1 CLPAPRPAP
10 GGPSRQARA
19 APARGRPPPREV
31 VPMSGPHQPEQPR
44 PHAPPLCLLQR
55 QFLVIIPR
63 IETHARI
70 WCRPLA
76 CPGLKEDFGCGAVA
90 LAWRSFVRLAER
102 GKDATQF
109 PSALATGVVRA
120 VRSGRRLCGQERSR
134 DAMSAAAQRRHGF
147 RVEELLPPWVA
158 YERLKSEP
166 LGQRLHDAFE
176 ERLRDNT
183 QTPVIDQVV
192 FRIDF
197 PAWLATLSARTRGVV
212 DHLMAGEGTGD
223 VARKFGLS
231 PGRVSQLRRQFEGG
245 WAVFCYDPTL
255 A

>member
-1 CLPAPRPAP
+1 MTS
-10 GGPSRQARA
+10 PSGAC
-19 APARGRPPPREV
+19 PPPA
-31 VPMSGPHQPEQPR
+31 GAEQLQ
-44 PHAPPLCLLQR
+44 AAFLLI
-55 QFLVIIPR
+55 LPR
-63 IETHARI
+63 IQTHARV
-70 WCRPLA
+70 WSRHLA
-76 CPGLKEDFGCGAVA
+76 CPALREDFVSEAVA
-90 LAWRSFVRLAER
+90 LAWRSFLRLAER

-134 DAMSAAAQRRHGF
+134 DVMSAAAQRRHGF
-147 RVEELLPPWVA
+147 RVEELLPPSVA

-183 QTPVIDQVV
+183 QTPVLDQVV

-197 PAWLATLSARTRGVV
+197 RDWLGTLTARNRQVV
-212 DHLMAGEGTGD
+212 DDLMAGEGTGE
-223 VARKFGLS
+223 VARKVGLS
-231 PGRVSQLRRQFEGG
+231 PGRVSQLRRQFQDE
-245 WAVFCYDPTL
+245 WAVFCHDPTL

>member
-1 CLPAPRPAP
+1 MTS
-10 GGPSRQARA
+10 PSGACPLSAGAEQLQAA
-19 APARGRPPPREV
+19 
-31 VPMSGPHQPEQPR
+31 
-44 PHAPPLCLLQR
+44 
-55 QFLVIIPR
+55 FLRILPR
-63 IETHARI
+63 IRTHARV
-70 WCRPLA
+70 WSRHVA
-76 CPGLKEDFGCGAVA
+76 CPGLREDFVCEAVA

-120 VRSGRRLCGQERSR
+120 VRSGRRLCGQEKSR
-134 DAMSAAAQRRHGF
+134 DVMAVAAQRGHGF
-147 RVEELLPPWVA
+147 RVEELLPPSVA

-197 PAWLATLSARTRGVV
+197 RDWLGTLTARNRQVV
-212 DHLMAGEGTGD
+212 DDLMAGEGTGE

-245 WAVFCYDPTL
+245 WAVFCYEG
-255 A
+255 AFA

>member
-1 CLPAPRPAP
+1 MAD
-10 GGPSRQARA
+10 PSGACC
-19 APARGRPPPREV
+19 PPP
-31 VPMSGPHQPEQPR
+31 SAEQL
-44 PHAPPLCLLQR
+44 HVAFLLI
-55 QFLVIIPR
+55 LPR

-70 WCRPLA
+70 WSRHLT
-76 CPGLKEDFGCGAVA
+76 CPGLKEDFVCEAVA
-90 LAWRSFVRLAER
+90 LAWRSFVRLAQR

-120 VRSGRRLCGQERSR
+120 VRSGRRLAGQERSR
-134 DAMSAAAQRRHGF
+134 DVMSAAAQRRHGF
-147 RVEELLPPWVA
+147 RVEELLPPSAA

-183 QTPVIDQVV
+183 LTPVIDQVV
-192 FRIDF
+192 FRLDF
-197 PAWLATLSARTRGVV
+197 QDWLGTLTARNRRVV

-231 PGRVSQLRRQFEGG
+231 PGRVSQLRRQFEDG
-245 WAVFCYDPTL
+245 WAVYDPTL

>member
-1 CLPAPRPAP
+1 MAHPSVACCP
-10 GGPSRQARA
+10 GPNPCQLQAA
-19 APARGRPPPREV
+19 F
-31 VPMSGPHQPEQPR
+31 
-44 PHAPPLCLLQR
+44 LLI
-55 QFLVIIPR
+55 LPR

-70 WCRPLA
+70 WSRHLV
-76 CPGLKEDFGCGAVA
+76 CPGLKEDFVSEAVA

-120 VRSGRRLCGQERSR
+120 VRSGRRLCGQEKSR
-134 DAMSAAAQRRHGF
+134 DVMSAAAQRRHGF
-147 RVEELLPPWVA
+147 RVEELLPPSVA
-158 YERLKSEP
+158 YEKFKSEP

-192 FRIDF
+192 FRLDF
-197 PAWLATLSARTRGVV
+197 RDWLGTLTARNRQVV
-212 DHLMAGEGTGD
+212 DDLVAGEGTGE

-231 PGRVSQLRRQFEGG
+231 PGRVSQLRRQFEDG
-245 WAVFCYDPTL
+245 WAIFCCEL
-255 A
+255 

>member
-1 CLPAPRPAP
+1 MSEPR
-10 GGPSRQARA
+10 
-19 APARGRPPPREV
+19 
-31 VPMSGPHQPEQPR
+31 QPEQPR
-44 PHAPPLCLLQR
+44 PHAPPLDLLQR
-55 QFLVIIPR
+55 QFLFIIPR

-70 WCRPLA
+70 WSRHLA
-76 CPGLKEDFGCGAVA
+76 CPGLKEDFVSEAVA

-134 DAMSAAAQRRHGF
+134 DVMSAAAQRRHGF
-147 RVEELLPPWVA
+147 RVEELLPPSVA
-158 YERLKSEP
+158 YEKLKSEP

-197 PAWLATLSARTRGVV
+197 RDWLATLSDRNRQVV
-212 DHLMAGEGTGD
+212 DDLVAGE

-231 PGRVSQLRRQFEGG
+231 PGRVSQLRRQFEGH
-245 WAVFCYDPTL
+245 WAGFCYESPL